1 MTDKEKIRKEVER
14 RMKEGYDAYAGNLKS
29 ILSFIDSLPKFNIG
43 DTIRDPED
51 SEFTFHINKIED
63 GKYIEKDDAW
73 VMIGLADEIYELVE
87 KQWKPVPKRE
97 PTGVLKELLDNID
110 EKELEETRKEMM
122 EELSNN
128 YNTIK
133 QERVCLEEIAEVLN
147 KFEEEVF
154 NVFGMV
160 SSAEHTCEVQRRG
173 IGINFAFGEEI
184 HRSDDEIT
192 YYLKDDKLVAFS
204 IIRRTEFNNAE
215 ITMVKTEERQFKF
228 KRYD

>member
-1 MTDKEKIRKEVER
+1 MTDKEKIRQEIERLKKHDYPCDNGEQNAGYYAAMIEVL
-14 RMKEGYDAYAGNLKS
+14 D
-29 ILSFIDSLPKFNIG
+29 FIDSLP
-43 DTIRDPED
+43 E
-51 SEFTFHINKIED
+51 E
-63 GKYIEKDDAW
+63 
-73 VMIGLADEIYELVE
+73 E

-133 QERVCLEEIAEVLN
+133 QERVRLEEIAEVLN
-147 KFEEEVF
+147 KFKEEVF

-192 YYLKDDKLVAFS
+192 YYLKDDKLVAFA